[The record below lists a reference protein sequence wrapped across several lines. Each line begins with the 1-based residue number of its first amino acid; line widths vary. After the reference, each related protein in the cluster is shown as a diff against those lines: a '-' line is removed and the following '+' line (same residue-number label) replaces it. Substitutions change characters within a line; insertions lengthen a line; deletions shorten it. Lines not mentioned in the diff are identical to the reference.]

1 MGFCTGASLALLT
14 SASSPIDA
22 TVAYYGIFENHAD
35 CKMTNPV
42 LVHLAELEEYYPSAD
57 RFRAWFAGMSNVTI
71 HVYAGTRHA
80 FFDETVPTHYDAVA
94 ASLSWERTISFLRRH
109 LAD

>member
-1 MGFCTGASLALLT
+1 MQE
-14 SASSPIDA
+14 PEDA
-22 TVAYYGIFENHAD
+22 DCAGIFTKLSSD
-35 CKMTNPV
+35 
-42 LVHLAELEEYYPSAD
+42 L
-57 RFRAWFAGMSNVTI
+57 FAVDTGMSNVTI